1 MVLLCPVIWNAFYI
15 GLQLLFILP
24 EEEFHKLEYEKEL
37 QHFQNIVRKNNDAK
51 DAKTNHDA
59 KESSTV
65 QSGKAISYDTSLDI
79 RCDKISLHHKF

>member
-1 MVLLCPVIWNAFYI
+1 MVLLCQVIWNAFYI
-15 GLQLLFILP
+15 ELQLLFISP

-79 RCDKISLHHKF
+79 RCDKISRHHKF